1 MSAEGSA
8 VCPDPPPAPGAPAL
22 PAQRPNACA
31 EEATDVLRQQAEA
44 LEAMADAVK
53 AFPRRWA
60 RMELSTSQRKTL
72 MLSIKARRKR
82 AEDGG
87 QPA

>member
-1 MSAEGSA
+1 M
-8 VCPDPPPAPGAPAL
+8 
-22 PAQRPNACA
+22 RK
-31 EEATDVLRQQAEA
+31 EATDVLRQQAEA